1 MSESEFNAVLLIKLG
16 VVAAIYI
23 GLPLKHAIVVSLV
36 LIICYRYII
45 ATFLGLNVMGAM
57 DLNTFSTND

>member
-23 GLPLKHAIVVSLV
+23 GLPLKHAIAVSLV

-45 ATFLGLNVMGAM
+45 ATLLGLNVMGAM